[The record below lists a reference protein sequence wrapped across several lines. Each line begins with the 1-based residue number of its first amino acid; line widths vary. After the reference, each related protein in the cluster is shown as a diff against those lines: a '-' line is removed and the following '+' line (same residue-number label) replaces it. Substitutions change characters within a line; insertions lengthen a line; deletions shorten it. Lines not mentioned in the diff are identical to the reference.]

1 MDDAPPSYASMP
13 GSYPGSYPV
22 SYPGS
27 YSSSS
32 PSTSET
38 PKPAY
43 DKGDEND
50 KIMTEIKTFETE
62 LNGKKYNLDLAKS
75 ESNKNIIIKVEEK
88 RIRNFSNYIVYLNY
102 NQLNN
107 INSIFSFYKNI
118 DEIYDLLLNNLSEK
132 KFSLSLDDYTYK
144 ITFTFLMPGEK
155 TINVDFYLKEEKANN
170 TMIMNDIYKII
181 DKLEEENKIFKE
193 EINKLK
199 NEDKK
204 LKEELD
210 LKNNELIFVK
220 NELKDIKNENK
231 LMKEKIKQIED
242 NLKNNN
248 NIKNEKKDFLNE
260 NKDKDNH
267 LNNKDNNKKN
277 EILKEKEKENKKK
290 NEVKNESESKINKNK
305 YECSSVPNS
314 YNNCNNNNYSNS
326 NYSNNKIISNKI
338 PKNIIIDE
346 DDEEKNEIN
355 ENKINSEKKESLNNT
370 NSNNNNK
377 SNINTNI
384 SKKSKST
391 PVTNLENIANIDF
404 DNLFLNSKL
413 IVSKKEKMNLYTWL
427 TTKGGKIKEIKLI
440 FNSSNDG
447 DSYNTFIEKCGDKGP
462 TLSVIQSK
470 NKKRFGGFSKAQ
482 WTDKKGKIKLKD
494 EKAFVFSLD
503 KLKKYDV
510 LQPEIAIACIPGDYL
525 LMYGNNDNRYGL
537 RVAPGFLE
545 DKNNYEHFGKKS
557 YDVPE
562 NFGLSGENIFFVE
575 ELEIFKIVF
584 E

>member
-1 MDDAPPSYASMP
+1 
-13 GSYPGSYPV
+13 
-22 SYPGS
+22 
-27 YSSSS
+27 
-32 PSTSET
+32 
-38 PKPAY
+38 
-43 DKGDEND
+43 
-50 KIMTEIKTFETE
+50 
-62 LNGKKYNLDLAKS
+62 
-75 ESNKNIIIKVEEK
+75 
-88 RIRNFSNYIVYLNY
+88 
-102 NQLNN
+102 
-107 INSIFSFYKNI
+107 
-118 DEIYDLLLNNLSEK
+118 
-132 KFSLSLDDYTYK
+132 
-144 ITFTFLMPGEK
+144 MPGEK
-155 TINVDFYLKEEKANN
+155 TINVDFYLKEEKTNN
-170 TMIMNDIYKII
+170 TMLMNDIYKII
-181 DKLEEENKIFKE
+181 DKLEEDNKMFKE
-193 EINKLK
+193 EISKLK

-210 LKNNELIFVK
+210 SKNNELLFVK
-220 NELKDIKNENK
+220 NEIKDIKNENK

-242 NLKNNN
+242 NINKNKSYNN
-248 NIKNEKKDFLNE
+248 NIKIEKKDFLNE
-260 NKDKDNH
+260 NKDKDNY
-267 LNNKDNNKKN
+267 LNNKDNNNKN
-277 EILKEKEKENKKK
+277 EKLKEKENNKK
-290 NEVKNESESKINKNK
+290 NEVKYESESKINNNK

-314 YNNCNNNNYSNS
+314 YYNCNNNNYSNS
-326 NYSNNKIISNKI
+326 NYSNSNYTNNKIISNKI

-370 NSNNNNK
+370 NNNNNNKK

-391 PVTNLENIANIDF
+391 PVTNLENLANINF

-440 FNSSNDG
+440 FNSSKDG

-470 NKKRFGGFSKAQ
+470 RKKRFGGFSKAQ
-482 WTDKKGKIKLKD
+482 WTGKKGKIKLKD
-494 EKAFVFSLD
+494 ENAFVYSLD

-525 LMYGNNDNRYGL
+525 LMYGNRDNRYGL
-537 RVAPGFLE
+537 RVYPGFLE
-545 DKNNYEHFGKKS
+545 NKNNYEHFGTKS

-575 ELEIFKIVF
+575 ELEMFQIVF